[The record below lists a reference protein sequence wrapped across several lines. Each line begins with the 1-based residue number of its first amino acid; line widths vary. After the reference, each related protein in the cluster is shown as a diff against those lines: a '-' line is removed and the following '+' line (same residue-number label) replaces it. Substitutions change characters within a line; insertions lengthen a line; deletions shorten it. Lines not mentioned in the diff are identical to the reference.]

1 MKEIYKGNIYMITN
15 VSKDRLDFFK
25 KYDVIDSS
33 NIINATSK
41 SIVAKENAY
50 FIEINNK
57 YIDLSNIKTLKDMR
71 NILVLSKSYV
81 DNNITIK
88 KEEDITDPY
97 IGQLYV
103 KKLKRIK

>member
-1 MKEIYKGNIYMITN
+1 MIT
-15 VSKDRLDFFK
+15 SIDKHKLDFFK

-33 NIINATSK
+33 NMIKVTSK
-41 SIVAKENAY
+41 SVLAKEKAY
-50 FIEINNK
+50 FIKINHK
-57 YIDLSNIKTLKDMR
+57 FVDISHIKTLKDMR
-71 NILVLSKSYV
+71 NILMLAKSYT

-88 KEEDITDPY
+88 KEEEIINPY